1 MKLSLTVTYLPHGL
15 GFLCSL
21 RGSNLLFPTHCLLSK
36 KLVAALNVTGEGG
49 AETTADNNSKTI
61 NNYWMGL
68 SMIARIIK
76 AEVCVIC
83 RSQRLRRITQTEA
96 LIILAI
102 MRKPNPIIVLLCIFL
117 SKCSMCS
124 LNKKY
129 HPLFE
134 LLHKTAA
141 LAHLQ
146 AFLSFEVHLLSFLS
160 NIDEKLSVYIFIIK
174 KEVQVFC

>member
-1 MKLSLTVTYLPHGL
+1 MFSRAWHRLHVFPRLIPVTCFPALGTGCMFPALGTGNSVNQSKLET
-15 GFLCSL
+15 
-21 RGSNLLFPTHCLLSK
+21 NLHL
-36 KLVAALNVTGEGG
+36 
-49 AETTADNNSKTI
+49 I
-61 NNYWMGL
+61 NNYWMRL

-83 RSQRLRRITQTEA
+83 RSRRLRRITQTEA

-146 AFLSFEVHLLSFLS
+146 AFLLFEVHLLSFLS

-174 KEVQVFC
+174 KEGQVFCR

>member
-1 MKLSLTVTYLPHGL
+1 M
-15 GFLCSL
+15 
-21 RGSNLLFPTHCLLSK
+21 R
-36 KLVAALNVTGEGG
+36 
-49 AETTADNNSKTI
+49 
-61 NNYWMGL
+61 L

-83 RSQRLRRITQTEA
+83 RSRRLRRITQTEA

-102 MRKPNPIIVLLCIFL
+102 MRKPNPIIVLLYIYL

-129 HPLFE
+129 HPLFAE
-134 LLHKTAA
+134 LLHKTA

-146 AFLSFEVHLLSFLS
+146 AFLSFEVHLLYVLS
-160 NIDEKLSVYIFIIK
+160 NIDEKLLVYIFIIK
-174 KEVQVFC
+174 KEVDAAITKLLKLLFSVLGDVTSACIKLLSQ